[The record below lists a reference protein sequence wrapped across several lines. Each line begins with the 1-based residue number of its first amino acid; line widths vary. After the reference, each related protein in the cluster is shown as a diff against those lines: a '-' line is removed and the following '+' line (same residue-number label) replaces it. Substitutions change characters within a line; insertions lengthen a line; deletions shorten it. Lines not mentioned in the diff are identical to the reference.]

1 MSRKSKQEV
10 IDQERLLASSPNID
24 ATTAREIGQA
34 QKAYLHAAKWFES
47 NVAVDQKNKAT
58 LWRRIAVFNGMLA
71 FMGVGAVLGLTPLK
85 EFVPYVVRV
94 DSTTGASD
102 VLRPA
107 SEEKSQEQ
115 IDDEFMLATYVR
127 ARESYDFADND
138 GQFKQVELLSHGE
151 AFAEYRNF
159 QLSKKGYLEVLGNT
173 RKIRTEINNI
183 EFLERKDAK
192 GTAQVRI
199 TKTVLDRN
207 GVPDQTLKPVKWQ
220 VLMSYD
226 YKNKPKSRGEG
237 WVNPRGFGALT
248 YSRSE
253 EVGGKL

>member
-1 MSRKSKQEV
+1 MRRNKNDV
-10 IDQERLLASSPNID
+10 IEREKLLASSPELD
-24 ATTAREIGQA
+24 PATAREMGHVQRAFIEAG
-34 QKAYLHAAKWFES
+34 KWFEA
-47 NVAVDQKNKAT
+47 NVAIAQEAKAT
-58 LWRRIAVFNGMLA
+58 MWRRIAAFNGLLA
-71 FMGVGAVLGLTPLK
+71 FMAIGAVLGLTPLK
-85 EFVPYVVRV
+85 EFVPFVVRV

-107 SEEKSQEQ
+107 SEVKSQEQ
-115 IDDEFMLATYVR
+115 VDDEFMLAYYVR

-138 GQFKQVELLSHGE
+138 SQYKQVELLSHSE
-151 AFAEYRNF
+151 AFTEYRNF

-173 RKIRTEINNI
+173 RKIRTDINNI
-183 EFLERKDAK
+183 VFLLREDGK

-207 GVPDQTLKPVKWQ
+207 GIPDQTIKPVKWQ

-226 YKNKPKSRGEG
+226 YKNKPKTRGDS
-237 WVNPRGFGALT
+237 WLNPRGFGALT
-248 YSRSE
+248 YTRSE

>member
-1 MSRKSKQEV
+1 MSRKSKQEI
-10 IDQERLLASSPNID
+10 IDQERLLASSPLLD
-24 ATTAREIGQA
+24 AATARNIGLA
-34 QKAYLHAAKWFES
+34 QQAYLHAAKWFES
-47 NVAVDQKNKAT
+47 NVAVEEQRKAT
-58 LWRRIAVFNGMLA
+58 RWRRIAAFNGVLA
-71 FMGVGAVLGLTPLK
+71 FMAIGAVLGLTPLK

-107 SEEKSQEQ
+107 SEVKSQAQ
-115 IDDEFMLATYVR
+115 IDDEFMLALYVR
-127 ARESYDFADND
+127 ARESYDFADHAA
-138 GQFKQVELLSHGE
+138 QYKQVELMSH
-151 AFAEYRNF
+151 ADTFTEYRNF
-159 QLSKKGYLEVLGNT
+159 QLSKKGYLEVLGNS

-183 EFLERKDAK
+183 VFLTREEAT

-207 GVPDQTLKPVKWQ
+207 GVADPTTPPVTWL

-226 YKNKPKSRGEG
+226 YQNSPKTRGDG
-237 WVNPRGFGALT
+237 WLNPRGFGALT
-248 YSRSE
+248 YTRSE